1 MMDRVELA
9 GVTGI
14 IRKKGFHLFNPKNYF
29 TKVINDELIKEVKG
43 TKLNSGKELKTQQTK
58 GNDTQGQ

>member
-14 IRKKGFHLFNPKNYF
+14 IKKKGFHLFNPKNYF
-29 TKVINDELIKEVKG
+29 TKVINDELIKGQRNKI
-43 TKLNSGKELKTQQTK
+43 KLRQRTPNSTNQRK
-58 GNDTQGQ
+58 